1 MSDHVSAGGSQPL
14 VEQMNWASLLSFFMR
29 KTSYAIVTGLTDSSS
44 LTDLG
49 MPTRTL
55 SSQHSSMRLDI
66 MFSDV
71 R

>member
-1 MSDHVSAGGSQPL
+1 MSAGGSQPL

-29 KTSYAIVTGLTDSSS
+29 KTSYIIATGLTDSSS
-44 LTDLG
+44 LMNLG

-66 MFSDV
+66 MFSGI